1 MDFSF
6 SDEENDFRGS
16 VRDWVNAKY
25 PKTKA
30 NELERR
36 EDHDGSNFPTDYWDD
51 LVAAGYLGIGVS
63 EELGGQG
70 GGATIQAI
78 LMEELAVNLAGLV
91 WVWGISSFC
100 AKSIEKFGSK
110 AVREEFVPQM
120 VAGTKKVAIAITEP
134 GGGTD
139 LLGAMTTRAR
149 PADGGFHISGAKIW
163 STMAHVSDYLLV
175 LAKTSDGEKSSQGK
189 TLFLVPTDQPGVV
202 STPIPKLGM
211 RCVASCEVQLD
222 DAYVPEDYV
231 IGEVDRGWQHI
242 LTTLNNERILA
253 AALGTGVLRGV
264 LEDSLAYAKERRA
277 FGRPIGNFQVIQHWI
292 ADMAMKLAQAELLTY
307 KAAWLYDNGKDAAIE
322 SSTAKAVAAEYAT
335 WAADRGLQILGGM
348 GYAAEFDMQRYWR
361 DVRLYQ
367 IGPVTNEM
375 VRNIVAQSLG
385 LERSF

>member
-1 MDFSF
+1 MDFGF
-6 SDEENDFRGS
+6 SDEESAFRSS
-16 VRDWVNAKY
+16 VREWVNAKY
-25 PKTKA
+25 PKTKV
-30 NELERR
+30 NELERM
-36 EDHDGSNFPTDYWDD
+36 EDHDGSNFPHEYWND
-51 LVAAGYLGIGVS
+51 LVEVGYLGVGVS

-70 GGATIQAI
+70 GGATIQSI
-78 LMEELAVNLAGLV
+78 LMEELAVNLAGLT

-120 VAGTKKVAIAITEP
+120 VNGTKKVAISITEP

-139 LLGAMTTRAR
+139 LLGAMITRAR
-149 PADGGFHISGAKIW
+149 PVEGGFAITGAKIW

-175 LAKTSDGEKSSQGK
+175 LAKTSDGEKSSHGK

-202 STPIPKLGM
+202 ATPIPKLGM
-211 RCVASCEVQLD
+211 RCVGSCEVQLE
-222 DAYVPEDYV
+222 DAFVPEDYV
-231 IGEVDRGWQHI
+231 IGEVDRGWYHI
-242 LTTLNNERILA
+242 LTTLNNERILV
-253 AALGTGVLRGV
+253 AALATGVLRGV
-264 LEDSLAYAKERRA
+264 MQDSVTYAKERRA
-277 FGRPIGNFQVIQHWI
+277 FGQPIGNFQVIQHWI

-307 KAAWLYDNGKDAAIE
+307 KAAWLFDNGKDAAVE

-375 VRNIVAQSLG
+375 VRNIVAQDLG